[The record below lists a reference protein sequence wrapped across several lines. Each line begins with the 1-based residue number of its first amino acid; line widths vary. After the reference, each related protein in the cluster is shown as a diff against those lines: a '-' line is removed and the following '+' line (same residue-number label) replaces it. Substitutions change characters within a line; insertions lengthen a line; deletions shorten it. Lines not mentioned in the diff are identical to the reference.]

1 MVAVRVLL
9 ALREREKLYTVI
21 QVHDRVVLVLVLGLR
36 NHAYL
41 YKTRGALVCALH
53 SKCRVQESAPLVA
66 FGGVRYFSIFL
77 RKIRSK
83 KRDYEARLERCV
95 QYAQQQQQHRSL
107 VAIPCT
113 PNAIQERSEHLI
125 VGKQEE
131 EGCVISSSY
140 QMFFNWK

>member
-66 FGGVRYFSIFL
+66 FAVALQVFFHFCTKNSFKKEVCTKNVERGV
-77 RKIRSK
+77 
-83 KRDYEARLERCV
+83 
-95 QYAQQQQQHRSL
+95 YAQQQQQHRSL